1 MDLSFLFDGLVALCG
16 CDARDISGEL
26 AVRKLRVVTWS
37 PTIKALLVD
46 GDDIAEKA
54 KYKAAIAA
62 KIPCVPAKLL
72 HPAGEFD
79 DFEIPSVAAVLAAA
93 TASSLGPMRALGPLG
108 RALPGLKEIK
118 AAAPPAPRRPT
129 DGQLWTEKYRPRSL
143 KEIVGNSEA
152 LVTLR
157 TWIQTWAP
165 TKKEV
170 GALVTGP
177 PGIGKTT
184 AVHLL
189 LTAAGYE
196 IIELNASDERSAT
209 AIRRTL
215 HDGVLKSSN
224 NGFLSE
230 TSKPRA
236 LVLDEVDG
244 MSSGDRGGI
253 SELAR
258 ILRSGPKLPIICIAN
273 ERTPRLRPLTAICMD
288 IRFQRPVKTT
298 IVRALMTGVV
308 AKEGLSISAAELE
321 TLCERNGNDIRSL
334 LNFLQFGSAASK
346 DDLQR
351 LDAFS
356 ATGRLFGAGGT
367 VDDKMNLVFVDHGLV
382 PLMVAEGYVAAA
394 EKGRGADVMARISAA
409 ADHLEVADILDRRI
423 HRSQAWSL
431 LPAATAATVAAAR
444 ATGGPAPFQIF
455 PAWLGKASKRSK
467 HRRLVNDLLS
477 RAAPFAAHCGEDA
490 CDTLQTLRGHFGT
503 LAATKDAS
511 VVVDSLLEAG
521 MTRDDLLETL
531 AEVGFEELKLDT
543 KRKTALTREW
553 NKRCAIKGGVK
564 GGDADSEASDDYV
577 SDVEEAEIEC
587 D

>member
-1 MDLSFLFDGLVALCG
+1 
-16 CDARDISGEL
+16 
-26 AVRKLRVVTWS
+26 
-37 PTIKALLVD
+37 
-46 GDDIAEKA
+46 
-54 KYKAAIAA
+54 
-62 KIPCVPAKLL
+62 
-72 HPAGEFD
+72 
-79 DFEIPSVAAVLAAA
+79 
-93 TASSLGPMRALGPLG
+93 
-108 RALPGLKEIK
+108 
-118 AAAPPAPRRPT
+118 
-129 DGQLWTEKYRPRSL
+129 
-143 KEIVGNSEA
+143 
-152 LVTLR
+152 VTLR
-157 TWIQTWAP
+157 TWIQTWSPA
-165 TKKEV
+165 KKEV

-189 LTAAGYE
+189 LSAAGYE

-224 NGFLSE
+224 TGLGA
-230 TSKPRA
+230 KPRA

-253 SELAR
+253 GELAR
-258 ILRSGPKLPIICIAN
+258 ILRGGPKLPIICIAN
-273 ERTPRLRPLTAICMD
+273 ERTPRLRPLTNVCMD

-298 IVRALMTGVV
+298 IVRALMSGVV
-308 AKEGLSISAAELE
+308 AKEGLSITAAELE

-334 LNFLQFGSAASK
+334 LNFLQFGSAAGK

-356 ATGRLFGAGGT
+356 ATGRLFGGGGT

-394 EKGRGADVMARISAA
+394 EKGRGFGAQDVMARISAA
-409 ADHLEVADILDRRI
+409 ADHLEVADLLDRRI
-423 HRSQAWSL
+423 HRTQAWGL
-431 LPAATAATVAAAR
+431 LPAATVATAAAAR
-444 ATGGPAPFQIF
+444 AAGGPAPFQIF

-467 HRRLVNDLLS
+467 HRRLLNDLLS
-477 RAAPFAAHCGEDA
+477 RAAPLAPHSGEDA
-490 CDTLQTLRGHFGT
+490 CETLQHLRERFGG
-503 LAATKDAS
+503 LAATQDA
-511 VVVDSLLEAG
+511 VAVVDALLEAG

-553 NKRCAIKGGVK
+553 NKRCASKGVK
-564 GGDADSEASDDYV
+564 GGDDDSVGSDDYV
-577 SDVEEAEIEC
+577 SDVESVEVDYE
-587 D
+587 